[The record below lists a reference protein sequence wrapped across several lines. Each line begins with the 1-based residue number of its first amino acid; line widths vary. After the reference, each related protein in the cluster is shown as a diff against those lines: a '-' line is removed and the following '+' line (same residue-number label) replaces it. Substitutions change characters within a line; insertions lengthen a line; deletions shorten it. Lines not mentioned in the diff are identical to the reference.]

1 MSRSD
6 DVDIDGYMEKS
17 LVKWLKMVTE
27 SPMVICGGI
36 CWEIC
41 RPKLKVTISSECL
54 LSTLRTYYRSRN
66 RKNKAS
72 LLGQSTT

>member
-1 MSRSD
+1 MLRSD
-6 DVDIDGYMEKS
+6 FMEKS

-41 RPKLKVTISSECL
+41 RPKFEGHYIVGVFTLYTTDL
-54 LSTLRTYYRSRN
+54 LE
-66 RKNKAS
+66 KP
-72 LLGQSTT
+72 